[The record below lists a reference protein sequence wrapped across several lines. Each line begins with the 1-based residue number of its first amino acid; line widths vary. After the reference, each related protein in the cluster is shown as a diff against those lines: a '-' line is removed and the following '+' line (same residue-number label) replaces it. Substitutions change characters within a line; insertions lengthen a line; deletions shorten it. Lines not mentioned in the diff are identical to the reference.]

1 MLSFCCYFVILG
13 ESYKRETLEGGED
26 SGFLE
31 YVVTDVSMEPAA
43 SICMSQA

>member
-1 MLSFCCYFVILG
+1 MLRFCCLVVILG

-26 SGFLE
+26 FGFLE
-31 YVVTDVSMEPAA
+31 YVVTDVSMEPAV